1 MSSKCGPG
9 FGGIMQ
15 IYRDLYP
22 QHYSWSTGT
31 LGSGMV
37 PQGSAI
43 RIVAFTF
50 HFVRNIYYTLYS
62 SVYHGAGLGP
72 HSPVVVTLEW
82 KNCIMYSL
90 PCDVQYMSFFFGGGR
105 GGSRI
110 VRIIPSVFLDSCR
123 SFSLLCLIFGQCT
136 GPISPLF
143 VSGFVVLKYFFKRCN
158 GGCMNNYSTKSTV
171 RYAGYT

>member
-1 MSSKCGPG
+1 
-9 FGGIMQ
+9 MQ

-90 PCDVQYMSFFFGGGR
+90 PCDVQYMSFLGGG
-105 GGSRI
+105 GVILELFVLYLPYFWILVG
-110 VRIIPSVFLDSCR
+110 VFLCSVSYSDNVQV
-123 SFSLLCLIFGQCT
+123 LLV
-136 GPISPLF
+136 LF
-143 VSGFVVLKYFFKRCN
+143 LYQGLWS
-158 GGCMNNYSTKSTV
+158 
-171 RYAGYT
+171 